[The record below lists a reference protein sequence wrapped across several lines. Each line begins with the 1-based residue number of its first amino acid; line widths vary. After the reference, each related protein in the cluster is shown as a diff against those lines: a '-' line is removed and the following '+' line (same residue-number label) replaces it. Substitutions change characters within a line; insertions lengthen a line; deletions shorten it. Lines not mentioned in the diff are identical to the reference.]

1 MPAIV
6 VLVKHVPDTWSRKA
20 LEADHTLD
28 RVHVDSVIDEI
39 NEFAMEQAL
48 QLRDENPDAGY
59 RVIALTMGP
68 DGADETLRKALAMG
82 ADDAVHLRDE
92 ALAGSDLLGTTWAL
106 TNAIN
111 AVASA
116 AGEEVALIVAGNA
129 SSDGAMGALPGVLA
143 EYRQVPALTGVR
155 SVALEGQTVTAVRD
169 TSAGRHELSAQL
181 PAIISVTDKAPKP
194 RFPNFKGLMAAKKHE
209 ITVLD
214 TAAIGVAAAQVGLA
228 HAATAVTAAQER
240 PARTSGDVIGG
251 TDGVAAAAKVAA
263 YLADEKFL

>member
-28 RVHVDSVIDEI
+28 RVNVDSVIDEI

-48 QLRDENPDAGY
+48 QLRDDHPEAGY

-68 DGADETLRKALAMG
+68 DGADEALRKALAMG
-82 ADDAVHLRDE
+82 ADDAIHLRDE

-106 TNAIN
+106 SNAIN
-111 AVASA
+111 TV
-116 AGEEVALIVAGNA
+116 EDVALIVAGNA
-129 SSDGAMGALPGVLA
+129 SSDGAMGALPGMLA
-143 EYRQVPALTGVR
+143 EYRLLPALTGVR
-155 SVALEGQTVTAVRD
+155 SVALDGQTITAVRE
-169 TSAGRHELSAQL
+169 SAAGRHELSAQL

-214 TAAIGVAAAQVGLA
+214 IAAVGVDAAQVGLA
-228 HAATAVTAAQER
+228 HSATAVTAA
-240 PARTSGDVIGG
+240 T
-251 TDGVAAAAKVAA
+251 
-263 YLADEKFL
+263 

>member
-6 VLVKHVPDTWSRKA
+6 VLVKHVPDTWSQKT

-28 RVHVDSVIDEI
+28 RVNVDSVIDEI

-48 QLRDENPDAGY
+48 QLRDAHPDAGY

-68 DGADETLRKALAMG
+68 AGADETLRKALAMG
-82 ADDAVHLRDE
+82 ADDAVHVLDD

-111 AVASA
+111 TVAA
-116 AGEEVALIVAGNA
+116 TEEVALIVAGNA
-129 SSDGAMGALPGVLA
+129 SSDGAMGALPGILA
-143 EYRQVPALTGVR
+143 EYRQIPALTGVR
-155 SVALEGQTVTAVRD
+155 SVTLDGQTVTAVRD
-169 TSAGRHELSAQL
+169 TAAGRHELTAQL
-181 PAIISVTDKAPKP
+181 PAIVSVTDKAPKP

-214 TAAIGVAAAQVGLA
+214 TAAIGVAAGQVGLA
-228 HAATAVTAAQER
+228 HAATAVTASTER
-240 PARTSGDVIGG
+240 PARTAGDVIGG
-251 TDGVAAAAKVAA
+251 ADGVAAAAQVAD
-263 YLADEKFL
+263 YLAAEKFL